1 MAKGSLEE
9 DKIIAAAPL
18 TEQMS
23 VLLANVVQYFDLVQ
37 VNQSY
42 WFSIDANML
51 FAFDIDWYFHQKYCQ
66 WSVVDL
72 SFYEILID
80 DIDIDMD
87 DIDIDGFDNVVGVF
101 TVQHSKFSVKVPT

>member
-1 MAKGSLEE
+1 M
-9 DKIIAAAPL
+9 
-18 TEQMS
+18 
-23 VLLANVVQYFDLVQ
+23 
-37 VNQSY
+37 
-42 WFSIDANML
+42 
-51 FAFDIDWYFHQKYCQ
+51 
-66 WSVVDL
+66 VDL